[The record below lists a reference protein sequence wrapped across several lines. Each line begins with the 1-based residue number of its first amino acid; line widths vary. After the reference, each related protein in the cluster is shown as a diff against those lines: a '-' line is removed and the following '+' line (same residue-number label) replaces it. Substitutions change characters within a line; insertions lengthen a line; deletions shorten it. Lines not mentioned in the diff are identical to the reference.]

1 MLVKVQNDTKRRDKL
16 WQAYKQHDDQGARDE
31 LLTEY
36 LPLVKYVAGRLA
48 INLPSNVD
56 VDDLE
61 SFGFFGLM
69 DALTK
74 FDASRKIKFE
84 TYASTR
90 IRGAI
95 IDGMRSMDWVPRSTR
110 AKARSLE
117 KQILRLTNDLGRNP
131 EDQEV
136 AAALEI
142 SPDRYYDLL
151 NEVSS
156 AYLFSLDEPVATG
169 KSGDSLKVLDLV
181 IDENE
186 APEEA
191 ILEDETLQELT
202 QAIESLTER
211 EQLMLA
217 LYYKEELTLKEIGH
231 VLEVSESRV
240 SQIHTKV
247 IATLRSKLG

>member
-1 MLVKVQNDTKRRDKL
+1 MKEQKDLMRQDKL
-16 WQAYKQHDDQGARDE
+16 WHAYKQYDDQEARDE
-31 LLTEY
+31 LLIEY
-36 LPLVKYVAGRLA
+36 LPLVKYVAGRVA
-48 INLPSNVD
+48 INLPSNVEL
-56 VDDLE
+56 DDLE

-74 FDASRKIKFE
+74 FDADRNIKFE

-110 AKARSLE
+110 SKARSLE
-117 KQILRLTNDLGRNP
+117 KEILRLTNDLGRNP

-142 SPDRYYDLL
+142 SPERYYDLL

-156 AYLFSLDEPVATG
+156 AYLFSLDEPVVTG
-169 KSGDSLKVLDLV
+169 KSDDSLKVLDLV
-181 IDENE
+181 IDE
-186 APEEA
+186 
-191 ILEDETLQELT
+191 DETTEDTILAEETVQELT
-202 QAIESLTER
+202 EAIESLPER
-211 EQLMLA
+211 EQLMLS

-247 IATLRSKLG
+247 VATLRSKLG